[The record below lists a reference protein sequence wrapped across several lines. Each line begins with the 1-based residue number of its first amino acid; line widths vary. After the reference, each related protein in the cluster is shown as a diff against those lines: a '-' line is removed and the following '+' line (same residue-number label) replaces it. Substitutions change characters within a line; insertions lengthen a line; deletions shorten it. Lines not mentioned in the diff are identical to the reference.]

1 MPSRF
6 HATAG
11 RNRRDGSR
19 LFASGCRGH
28 PQDHRW
34 QSISTRLPETLGFWL
49 TYADGMKV
57 LSSVA
62 AILCA
67 ISAGAQ
73 STFVNDCAPV
83 PQLREF
89 PRLTD
94 SQLTVVVGANFEF
107 AEWMIENQRRISD
120 VSREIATEVARGL
133 LDPIAV
139 EGLYAT
145 TEIIPRNVPRSNHR
159 SGERQHRPASW
170 RTEGQVEGVGEC
182 SEAVADDRAGASSA
196 ASGLARI
203 EGDGGDD
210 NRRSV
215 QSNGR
220 HSLGIT
226 RFDDSWVFIPDRV
239 PGGSDPSSVLW
250 RVRVTNTTVICGA
263 LVAANNTGAP
273 RGSTETA
280 AETGVR
286 PDFPHVADGFTSPD
300 RSTGITAAFRIF
312 SVPTFGKTCEEAG
325 HPARL
330 IAPKQPVL
338 LHVGKWFDL
347 SRLVIIGVDRKGDVV
362 RPAPIHVEVEKRDP
376 PLLNLRSDMISQGRL
391 LPIRPGKFRFRA
403 RTICSGAPADVCIQA
418 VVRPR

>member
-1 MPSRF
+1 M
-6 HATAG
+6 A
-11 RNRRDGSR
+11 
-19 LFASGCRGH
+19 
-28 PQDHRW
+28 
-34 QSISTRLPETLGFWL
+34 ISTRLPETLGFWL

-62 AILCA
+62 TILCA

-73 STFVNDCAPV
+73 STFFNGSAPV

-89 PRLTD
+89 PHLTD
-94 SQLTVVVGANFEF
+94 SQLTAVVGANRQF

-120 VSREIATEVARGL
+120 VSREIVKEAARSL

-145 TEIIPRNVPRSNHR
+145 TEIISRNVPRSNRR
-159 SGERQHRPASW
+159 SGESQHRPTSW
-170 RTEGQVEGVGEC
+170 RTEGQVEGLGEC
-182 SEAVADDRAGASSA
+182 SKAVADGRAGASSA
-196 ASGLARI
+196 ATGLARI
-203 EGDGGDD
+203 EGAGGDN

-220 HSLGIT
+220 HSLGIR
-226 RFDDSWVFIPDRV
+226 RFDDSWVCIPDRV
-239 PGGSDPSSVLW
+239 PGGSDPSSVPW
-250 RVRVTNTTVICGA
+250 CVRVTNTRVIGFARGA

-273 RGSTETA
+273 RGSTEPA
-280 AETGVR
+280 AETGAR

-300 RSTGITAAFRIF
+300 RSTGITAAYRIF

-330 IAPKQPVL
+330 MAPKQPVV

-347 SRLVIIGVDRKGDVV
+347 SRLVVIGVDRKGDVV

-403 RTICSGAPADVCIQA
+403 RTICSGSSAEAFIEA
-418 VVRPR
+418 VIRP